1 MNMTQLTD
9 RQLRAALLTRLRAQP
24 VSPRAILEEVR
35 VHNGNAIADVVSVH
49 TRPHCYEIKGET
61 DEIRRIVRQGEFYDR
76 AFQRI
81 TLVTTHNHLFS
92 AARFAP
98 AHWGIMVATS
108 RSDDAP
114 PALRYIRKSTDSP
127 AFDKQVALLTLWKSE
142 LLSLCVDE
150 EVHLSKLNR
159 LGLTRHIAQ
168 ASAAYDISSWIGEKL
183 VNRQAT
189 NGWSVAM

>member
-9 RQLRAALLTRLRAQP
+9 RQLRAALLMRLRAQP

-61 DEIRRIVRQGEFYDR
+61 DEIRRIVKQGEFYDR

-81 TLVTTHNHLFS
+81 TLVTTHNHLSS
-92 AARFAP
+92 AARLAP

-108 RSDDAP
+108 RSQDEP
-114 PALRYIRKSTDSP
+114 PTLRYIRKSTDSP

-150 EVHLSKLNR
+150 EAHLAKLNR

-168 ASAAYDISSWIGEKL
+168 ASAAYDISSWIGKKL
-183 VNRQAT
+183 VDRQAT

>member
-1 MNMTQLTD
+1 
-9 RQLRAALLTRLRAQP
+9 LRAALLIRLRAQP

-61 DEIRRIVRQGEFYDR
+61 DEIRRIVKQGEFYDR

-81 TLVTTHNHLFS
+81 TLVTTQNHLFA
-92 AARFAP
+92 AARLAP
-98 AHWGIMVATS
+98 AHWGVMVASS
-108 RSDDAP
+108 RSP
-114 PALRYIRKSTDSP
+114 VGEPALRYVRKSTDSP

-150 EVHLSKLNR
+150 EAHLAKLNR
-159 LGLTRHIAQ
+159 LGLTRRLAQ
-168 ASAAYDISSWIGEKL
+168 SNAAYDINAWIGEKL
-183 VNRQAT
+183 VKRQAT

>member
-1 MNMTQLTD
+1 VNVTQLSD
-9 RQLRAALLTRLRAQP
+9 KELRAALLMRLRAQS

-61 DEIRRIVRQGEFYDR
+61 DEVRRIVKQGEFYDR

-81 TLVTTHNHLFS
+81 TLVTTQNHLSS
-92 AARFAP
+92 ATRLAP

-108 RSDDAP
+108 RSHEEV
-114 PALRYIRKSTDSP
+114 PALRYIRKSADSP
-127 AFDKQVALLTLWKSE
+127 AFNKQVALLTLWKSE
-142 LLSLCVDE
+142 LLSLCIDE
-150 EVHLSKLNR
+150 EAHLAKLNR
-159 LGLTRHIAQ
+159 LGPTRHLAQ
-168 ASAAYDISSWIGEKL
+168 VSAAYDISTWIGEKL

>member
-9 RQLRAALLTRLRAQP
+9 KELRAALLARLKAQT
-24 VSPRAILEEVR
+24 VAPRAILEEVR

-61 DEIRRIVRQGEFYDR
+61 DEIRRIVTQGEFYDL

-81 TLVTTHNHLFS
+81 TLVTTENHLLA
-92 AARFAP
+92 AARLAP
-98 AHWGIMVATS
+98 AHWGVMVASPRTS
-108 RSDDAP
+108 SGT
-114 PALRYIRKSTDSP
+114 PALRYVRKSSDSP

-142 LLSLCVDE
+142 LLSLCLDE
-150 EVHLSKLNR
+150 DTRLSKMNR

-168 ASAAYDISSWIGEKL
+168 ANAAYDISSWIGEKL

-189 NGWSVAM
+189 SGWSVAM